1 MAENIQDKP
10 RDSYSKEIKKFS
22 RKTDPMTRA
31 CQRVTGANWKELSA
45 AKAEMI
51 WVKKKAEKHFIK
63 YWPVHLKFTQV
74 IKNRENLWSCHSQ

>member
-51 WVKKKAEKHFIK
+51 
-63 YWPVHLKFTQV
+63 
-74 IKNRENLWSCHSQ
+74 